1 MTILENYLKS
11 KRVQKTLST
20 KPGEEGFSLIEL
32 VVVIAVLAIL
42 SAVAIPAF
50 NGVQANARASAA
62 KNGLVNVVKECI
74 VLGTDNDN
82 TNDNL
87 ISSASFNGD
96 YRGYTLD
103 VLSGSGLA
111 TNAAGSCYQ
120 VEAIP
125 DPGNSSQ
132 EAEFTIILNADGS
145 STKTCTN
152 PAAPA
157 VAPGCSSAGTW

>member
-1 MTILENYLKS
+1 MTILENYLRS
-11 KRVQKTLST
+11 KKVQKTLST

-74 VLGTDNDN
+74 VLGTDTDN

-87 ISSASFNGD
+87 DSSATYAGSFNG
-96 YRGYTLD
+96 YTLAP
-103 VLSGSGLA
+103 LASAGLA
-111 TNAAGSCYQ
+111 SSATGSCYQ
-120 VEAIP
+120 VQATP
-125 DPGNSSQ
+125 DASTTESY
-132 EAEFTIILNADGS
+132 FTIVLNADGS

-152 PAAPA
+152 PQTG
-157 VAPGCSSAGTW
+157 VIAPGCSASGTW

>member
-74 VLGTDNDN
+74 VLGTDNDS

-87 ISSASFNGD
+87 DSSATFNGD
-96 YRGYTLD
+96 FRGYTLQ
-103 VLSGSGLA
+103 VRTGSGLTA
-111 TNAAGSCYQ
+111 ASAGSCYQ
-120 VEAIP
+120 VEAVP
-125 DPGNSSQ
+125 DAGNSAQ
-132 EAEFTIILNADGS
+132 EAEFTIILNADGTS
-145 STKTCTN
+145 DKTCTQ
-152 PAAPA
+152 PSPPDI
-157 VAPGCSSAGTW
+157 APGCSTSGTW

>member
-11 KRVQKTLST
+11 KKVQKTLST

-74 VLGTDNDN
+74 VLGTDNDD

-87 ISSASFNGD
+87 DSSATFAGD
-96 YRGYTLD
+96 FRGYTLE
-103 VLSGSGLA
+103 VLSGSGL
-111 TNAAGSCYQ
+111 TSNSAGSCYQ
-120 VEAIP
+120 VQAVP
-125 DPGNSSQ
+125 DAGNSAT
-132 EAEFTIILNADGS
+132 EAEFTIVLNADGS

-152 PAAPA
+152 PGNPS
-157 VAPGCSSAGTW
+157 VAPGCSANGTW

>member
-11 KRVQKTLST
+11 KKVQKTLST

-87 ISSASFNGD
+87 DSSASFQGD
-96 YRGYTLD
+96 YRGYTLE
-103 VLSGSGLA
+103 VLAGTGLTSA
-111 TNAAGSCYQ
+111 SPGSCYQ
-120 VEAIP
+120 VQAIP
-125 DPGNSSQ
+125 DAGNSAT
-132 EAEFTIILNADGS
+132 EAEFTITLNADGS
-145 STKTCTN
+145 STKECTN
-152 PAAPA
+152 PASPT
-157 VAPGCSSAGTW
+157 VAPGCSANNTW

>member
-11 KRVQKTLST
+11 KKVQKTLST

-74 VLGTDNDN
+74 VLETDTNDQ
-82 TNDNL
+82 NDNL
-87 ISSASFNGD
+87 DSTATAQGSFNG
-96 YRGYTLD
+96 YTIQ
-103 VLSGSGLA
+103 VLSTSQLGSGD
-111 TNAAGSCYQ
+111 NGSCYE
-120 VEAIP
+120 VEAAP
-125 DPGNSSQ
+125 DRADTESL
-132 EAEFTIILNADGS
+132 FTIQMQSNGQAIKLCN
-145 STKTCTN
+145 N
-152 PAAPA
+152 PEPGV
-157 VAPGCSSAGTW
+157 VAPGCTQGGTW